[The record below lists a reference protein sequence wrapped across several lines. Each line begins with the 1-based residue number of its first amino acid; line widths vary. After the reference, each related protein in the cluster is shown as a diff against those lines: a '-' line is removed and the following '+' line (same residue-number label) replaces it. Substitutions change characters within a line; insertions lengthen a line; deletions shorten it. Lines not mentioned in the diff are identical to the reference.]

1 MGNLSKM
8 EYTGEKNYIINRY
21 TDWYKSDKL
30 YDF

>member
-8 EYTGEKNYIINRY
+8 EYTGENNYIINRY
-21 TDWYKSDKL
+21 TGWYKNDKL